1 MALTIE
7 QKIAQK
13 EAELARLRNQ
23 SRALENGQK
32 IILGG
37 MLLAEARKDAKIRQW
52 LLSMVQATVTRDVDQ
67 RRLAPLIDELATL
80 DKPKE
85 PAV

>member
-1 MALTIE
+1 MTITIE

-13 EAELARLRNQ
+13 EAELARLKQQ

-37 MLLAEARKDAKIRQW
+37 LLLAASRKQPKIRQW
-52 LLSMVQATVTRDVDQ
+52 LIGEASKLQ
-67 RRLAPLIDELATL
+67 READRKRLAPLLNELANL
-80 DKPKE
+80 PND
-85 PAV
+85 

>member
-52 LLSMVQATVTRDVDQ
+52 LLSMVQA
-67 RRLAPLIDELATL
+67 P
-80 DKPKE
+80 
-85 PAV
+85 

>member
-52 LLSMVQATVTRDVDQ
+52 LLSMATATVKRDVDQ
-67 RRLAPLIDELATL
+67 RRLAPLIAELAAL
-80 DKPKE
+80 DKPSE
-85 PAV
+85 PTI